1 VPTGAGDLAFCRH
14 LPGLTPPLLRAG
26 TRAGLGF
33 IAAATL
39 LWCAPPTAAAQEAAL
54 QGIVAEAS
62 SGRPLEDV
70 AVTLEG
76 GEGQAY
82 HAVTDRNGFYQIPGI
97 VPGTYTLRSR
107 QIGYEDHEEI
117 VRLGPGERLTL
128 SFRLTPTPVELEG
141 IIVAPERGAAV
152 RTLGRQI
159 VTPENLRTVPVPGG
173 SGDLAAYLQTLP
185 GVTTTGDRGGQL
197 FVRGGTPA
205 DNLVLAD
212 GIPIYQ
218 PFHILGFFSV
228 FPEELVS
235 SADFLPGGFG
245 ARYQGRTSS
254 VLDVRIRDGDPT
266 GVHAAMTASPF
277 LVEGLVEGPAGG
289 ATWLGLVRHSL
300 VEETSGALMGTTQ
313 PLNFESQLLKVTS
326 TVRKDDRCSL
336 LALRTADSGRLD
348 PEEEVSRVAWSN
360 LLFGLRCIN
369 LRPGGQLLEVNW
381 SYSGSGSD
389 AVSRGSSQLHSSIRR
404 IQHDVHATSR
414 VGPIPFQAGYQ
425 LSLELMAFE
434 LTELFRSQNR
444 DHDETFSASLYFE
457 PSLVL
462 GSRVELRPGVVLVAS
477 PKAGVE
483 PRLRASWE
491 PFGPSGGVVQGALGL
506 YRQQVVGTSDM
517 RDVGSVFVAWMNAP
531 DGVPTEAVHGVL
543 GWQQDLGA
551 GVRWSVDGYYKRMKG
566 IPVPIWRAVA
576 QFTTDLGRADGEVYG
591 TDLRL
596 EYTSRGF
603 YGFLG
608 YGYSRTTYQASQA
621 EFSTWFGEPVQSYHP
636 PHDRRH
642 QVNAVA
648 SLDMADF
655 RASAR
660 WQLGS
665 GLPYTR
671 PMGFDEAFDYAGNL
685 YDVRTHVGTTRLV
698 LDKPFTGRL
707 PVVHRLDVSI
717 EREFQMSR
725 GSLLVQAGVING
737 YNRRNMF
744 YYDLFTG
751 RRLDQLP
758 LAPYVS
764 MTFRSG

>member
-1 VPTGAGDLAFCRH
+1 M
-14 LPGLTPPLLRAG
+14 
-26 TRAGLGF
+26 
-33 IAAATL
+33 AATAV
-39 LWCAPPTAAAQEAAL
+39 LWCALPPAAAQEAAL
-54 QGIVAEAS
+54 QGIVAETS

-70 AVTLEG
+70 ALTLESG
-76 GEGQAY
+76 GREAY
-82 HAVTDRNGFYQIPGI
+82 RTVTDRNGFYQIPGI

-107 QIGYEDHEEI
+107 QLGYEDHEEVI
-117 VRLGPGERLTL
+117 TLAAGEQVTV
-128 SFRLTPTPVELEG
+128 SFRLNPAPVELEG
-141 IIVAPERGAAV
+141 IVVAPERGAAV
-152 RTLGRQI
+152 RDLGRQI

-185 GVTTTGDRGGQL
+185 GVTTMGDRGGQL

-212 GIPIYQ
+212 GIPVYQ

-266 GVHAAMTASPF
+266 GVRAAVTASPF
-277 LVEGLVEGPAGG
+277 LAEGLVEGPAGG
-289 ATWLGLVRHSL
+289 ATWLGFVRHSL
-300 VEETSGALMGTTQ
+300 VEETSKALTGTTQ
-313 PLNFESQLLKVTS
+313 PLNFESQLIKVTS
-326 TVRKDDRCSL
+326 TLRKDDRCSL

-348 PEEEVSRVAWSN
+348 PDEEMSRVAWEN
-360 LLFGLRCIN
+360 LLFGLRCVS

-389 AVSRGSSQLHSSIRR
+389 AVSRGSSQLHSSVRR
-404 IQHDVHATSR
+404 IQHDAHATGR
-414 VGPIPFQAGYQ
+414 VGSIPFQAGYE
-425 LSLELMAFE
+425 LSLDLMAFE
-434 LTELFRSQNR
+434 LTELFRSQSQ
-444 DHDETFSASLYFE
+444 DHDEAFNGSLYFE
-457 PSLVL
+457 PSLIL
-462 GSRVELRPGVVLVAS
+462 GSNVELRPGVVLVAS
-477 PKAGVE
+477 PGAGVE

-491 PFGPSGGVVQGALGL
+491 PFGPSGGMVQGAVGL
-506 YRQQVVGTSDM
+506 YRQYVVGTSDM

-531 DGVPTEAVHGVL
+531 DRVPMEAVHGVL

-551 GVRWSVDGYYKRMKG
+551 GARWSVDGYYKRMKG

-576 QFTTDLGRADGEVYG
+576 QFGTDLGRADGEVYG
-591 TDLRL
+591 ADLRL
-596 EYTSRGF
+596 EYALPGF

-608 YGYSRTTYQASQA
+608 YGYSKTTYRASQA

-648 SLDMADF
+648 NLDLASF
-655 RASAR
+655 RASVR

-671 PMGFDEAFDYAGNL
+671 PLGFDEAFDYARYL
-685 YDVRTHVGTTRLV
+685 YDVRTHPGTTRLV

-707 PVVHRLDVSI
+707 PVVHRLDVAL
-717 EREFQMSR
+717 EREFRVSH
-725 GSLLVQAGVING
+725 GTLLAQAGVING
-737 YNRRNMF
+737 YNRSNMF

-758 LAPYVS
+758 LTPYVS
-764 MTFRSG
+764 VTLRSG